1 MKKRD
6 PRFMYFFLYISRKK
20 TWTLFNVLFIWF
32 ILDQSHQI
40 NYLPEVKYSSPPKVL
55 KCIFANKSKQTLE
68 MFPYLFRKH
77 HFNLLK
83 WVYLLFK
90 DPKDVTKAFGS
101 SAFASCWKWVVPA
114 FQLPF
119 KSWPG
124 QYVVIFFLILK
135 LAWIIVRTYFLKSAL
150 VMKAFSF

>member
-1 MKKRD
+1 MEFFSKRLSMAQSS
-6 PRFMYFFLYISRKK
+6 PALQVRIAAKRTKEHRTMTMNCEEERSQIYVFFSLYQQKK

-32 ILDQSHQI
+32 ILGQSHQI

-77 HFNLLK
+77 NFNLLK

-90 DPKDVTKAFGS
+90 DLKDITKAFGS
-101 SAFASCWKWVVPA
+101 SAFASC
-114 FQLPF
+114 
-119 KSWPG
+119 
-124 QYVVIFFLILK
+124 
-135 LAWIIVRTYFLKSAL
+135 
-150 VMKAFSF
+150 